1 MTDPSR
7 KMDMVV
13 IPREEEVFDREEVL
27 GRDASSVFPT
37 ESKAPAMDAEA
48 VKAALGSNLR
58 FITESELEAIKAERG
73 PRVEDGSVEPSK
85 PLVEVLREAKEA
97 KEAAFQA
104 VWKSMK
110 VGKNR
115 PLDEDD
121 LQFVEAVLEQDRA
134 KDRTVREEER
144 AALDAYQQAV
154 REAEERQRAAL
165 EAGPGPQQPQSQ
177 PKKAQTAPVAKRK
190 PAIPIVRV
198 KPAAKAGSQQRPSQ
212 VEADRGGGTGAEKR
226 QRLAEGEAGDGS
238 EGLGGLLGE
247 YGSDSEDNSTS

>member
-1 MTDPSR
+1 MTDQGR
-7 KMDMVV
+7 KMDMLVV
-13 IPREEEVFDREEVL
+13 PREEQVFDREEVL
-27 GRDASSVFPT
+27 GRDAKSVFPT
-37 ESKAPAMDAEA
+37 ESKTPALDTEA

-58 FITESELEAIKAERG
+58 FITETELEAIKAERG
-73 PRVEDGSVEPSK
+73 GRVEDGSIEPSK

-154 REAEERQRAAL
+154 REAEERQSAAL
-165 EAGPGPQQPQSQ
+165 EAGPRAEQQPQ
-177 PKKAQTAPVAKRK
+177 PKPAPSVPAAAKRK
-190 PAIPIVRV
+190 AAMPLVR
-198 KPAAKAGSQQRPSQ
+198 
-212 VEADRGGGTGAEKR
+212 
-226 QRLAEGEAGDGS
+226 GD
-238 EGLGGLLGE
+238 EGLQGLLGA
-247 YGSDSEDNSTS
+247 YDSGSDDYS